1 MELIRPLT
9 HADLGA
15 YAALRRQSL
24 LEVPLAFAASPETD
38 VAAQI
43 GVPPDWMLFGAF
55 APELAGAVGL
65 MRGRHPKAAH
75 KLHLWGMYVA
85 PSHRRRGLAAK
96 LLEAA
101 IAHAR
106 SMPGVAWIQ
115 LGVTDAAGDAR
126 RLYERMGFISWG
138 SEPDALRFEGRSV
151 AQEHMALRIAAGSAT
166 GA

>member
-1 MELIRPLT
+1 MELIRPVG
-9 HADLGA
+9 ASDLEA

-24 LEVPLAFAASPETD
+24 LELPLAFSASPETD
-38 VAAQI
+38 VAMQLGAA
-43 GVPPDWMLFGAF
+43 PDWMLFGAF

-85 PSHRRRGLAAK
+85 PSHRRRGLGAK

-106 SMPGVAWIQ
+106 SMKDVEWIQ
-115 LGVTDAAGDAR
+115 LGVTDAAADAR
-126 RLYERMGFISWG
+126 RLYERMGFVSWG

-151 AQEHMALRIAAGSAT
+151 AQEHMALRVAAGSGT